1 MNMKKTKIMSAIA
14 VLAATIPMT
23 VSAAPQ
29 TTDINATVKST
40 YVLTIPAATS
50 IIYGQESTDLK
61 GSLKVSGNVD
71 TNEKVKV
78 SVATTPLHNDSHN
91 EDIVYTLNNGNV
103 VFQGAEWSEAELRSG
118 QTGSGKEIQL
128 SVGIT
133 KAAWEAAKAGEYKGA
148 ITFTAT
154 LEK

>member
-1 MNMKKTKIMSAIA
+1 MKKTKIMSAIA
-14 VLAATIPMT
+14 VLAAAIPMT

-91 EDIVYTLNNGNV
+91 EDIVIHLTMEMLFFRDRV
-103 VFQGAEWSEAELRSG
+103 V
-118 QTGSGKEIQL
+118 GSRTQIRADRKRERDP
-128 SVGIT
+128 
-133 KAAWEAAKAGEYKGA
+133 A
-148 ITFTAT
+148 FCRDH
-154 LEK
+154 